1 MPGPRPGREDQKQAR
16 IAAGRDL
23 MAFLR
28 DPVSHESRAA
38 ALALTELD
46 LAVDHDQIRMLMDL
60 VLLELLAGGQ
70 EDRDGAGGA
79 VIGAQDLRLVRL
91 NVERADV
98 PGVHGA
104 ESKPLRAQRVARLR
118 SRPACPSGRARG
130 STRRLPA
137 RRC

>member
-1 MPGPRPGREDQKQAR
+1 MPGAWPGREDQKQASVAR
-16 IAAGRDL
+16 GRDL

-28 DPVSHESRAA
+28 DPVGHEPGTS
-38 ALALTELD
+38 ALTFTQLNV
-46 LAVDHDQIRMLMDL
+46 AVDHDEIGVLVDL

-70 EDRDGAGGA
+70 MDGDRPGGA
-79 VIGAQDLRLVRL
+79 VIGAKDLRLVRL

-104 ESKPLRAQRVARLR
+104 ESKPLRARRVARLR
-118 SRPACPSGRARG
+118 SRPGCPSGRARG
-130 STRRLPA
+130 STRRRPA